1 MWVEPLSQPKKI
13 RELNLIPN
21 QLTVIKKLPSPKQI
35 FKYPNDFMP
44 VDAEIELRDS
54 GFYCVV
60 MFGWAQIGFRYA

>member
-44 VDAEIELRDS
+44 EDGEIELEDS
-54 GFYCVV
+54 GFQLIMQCL
-60 MFGWAQIGFRYA
+60 